1 MLAKLLNQN
10 EEIFKSYIKN
20 KLKMNKSRRNN
31 NLKKP
36 LDNLINNIEPGLK
49 FTKKEKV
56 IAKTLMQLEEEYF
69 LLKGKYL

>member
-31 NLKKP
+31 NFKKP